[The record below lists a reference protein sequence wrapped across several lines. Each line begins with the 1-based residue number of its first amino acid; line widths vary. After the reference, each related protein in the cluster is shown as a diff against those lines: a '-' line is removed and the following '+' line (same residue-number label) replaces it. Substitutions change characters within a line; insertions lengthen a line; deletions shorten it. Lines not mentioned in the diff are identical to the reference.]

1 MFGGI
6 YKGKKVLVTGNT
18 GFKGSWLSAWLQHLG
33 AKVWGFS
40 LDVPT
45 KPANFEVL
53 DLEKLI
59 RHIEGDVRNR
69 QAVMQVV
76 SQIKPDMVFHLA
88 AQALV
93 RKSFDVPAET
103 FETNAFGTMNI
114 LEALRHDPKVKVG
127 VFITSDKC
135 YRNLEWPWGYRED
148 DVLGGEDP
156 YSTSKGCAE
165 LIIRSYHHSFFMN
178 GPNVASTRAG
188 NVIGGGDWAEDRI
201 VPDAVRA
208 WSQEH
213 TLKVR
218 SPNATR
224 PWQHVLEP
232 LSGYLWLGARLW
244 AGDREARGQAYNF
257 GPNPLVNQSVSELL
271 SALAGHW
278 PGAKWK
284 TEETIGEKKE
294 STLLKL
300 CCDKALH
307 QLGWHA
313 ALDFEATVAMTARW
327 YRNYY
332 HKDGA
337 DMMDLTRR
345 QIDDYTRIA
354 AEQGLPW
361 TE

>member
-156 YSTSKGCAE
+156 YSASKGCAE
-165 LIIRSYHHSFFMN
+165 LIIRSYQHSYFM
-178 GPNVASTRAG
+178 R
-188 NVIGGGDWAEDRI
+188 R
-201 VPDAVRA
+201 
-208 WSQEH
+208 SQCG
-213 TLKVR
+213 
-218 SPNATR
+218 
-224 PWQHVLEP
+224 QH
-232 LSGYLWLGARLW
+232 
-244 AGDREARGQAYNF
+244 ARG
-257 GPNPLVNQSVSELL
+257 
-271 SALAGHW
+271 
-278 PGAKWK
+278 
-284 TEETIGEKKE
+284 
-294 STLLKL
+294 
-300 CCDKALH
+300 
-307 QLGWHA
+307 
-313 ALDFEATVAMTARW
+313 
-327 YRNYY
+327 
-332 HKDGA
+332 
-337 DMMDLTRR
+337 
-345 QIDDYTRIA
+345 
-354 AEQGLPW
+354 
-361 TE
+361 